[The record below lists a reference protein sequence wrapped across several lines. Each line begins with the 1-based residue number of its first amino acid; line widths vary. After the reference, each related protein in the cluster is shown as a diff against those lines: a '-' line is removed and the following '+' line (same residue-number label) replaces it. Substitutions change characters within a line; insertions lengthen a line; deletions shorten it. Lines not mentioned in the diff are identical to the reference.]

1 MMHKMKLHVIEKYV
15 AKLVVIVQVRDE
27 LADFL
32 DIDIEDNDERLN
44 DINNLIASYTD
55 EIHIMTK

>member
-1 MMHKMKLHVIEKYV
+1 MHKMKLHIIEKYV
-15 AKLVVIVQVRDE
+15 AKLAVIIQVRDE

-32 DIDIEDNDERLN
+32 DIDIEDDDERLN

-55 EIHIMTK
+55 EIHNLTK

>member
-1 MMHKMKLHVIEKYV
+1 MHKGKLHVIEKYV
-15 AKLVVIVQVRDE
+15 AKLAVIVQVRDE

-44 DINNLIASYTD
+44 DINNLITSYTG

>member
-1 MMHKMKLHVIEKYV
+1 MHKMKLHIIEKYV
-15 AKLVVIVQVRDE
+15 AKLAVIIQVRDE

-32 DIDIEDNDERLN
+32 DIDIEDDDERLN
-44 DINNLIASYTD
+44 DINNLISSYTN